1 MRFQSNTHILP
12 LLTIESPVAQ
22 WLEHP
27 RLDHRGLW
35 VQIPSGTQI
44 FFRVKNIPTLKIP
57 DNTQYLLNRINYL
70 ASHLQTPPFVLSSM
84 TKQIAQSQ
92 SADADYKSV

>member
-1 MRFQSNTHILP
+1 MQFQSNTHILP

-27 RLDHRGLW
+27 PRSQRVVGSN
-35 VQIPSGTQI
+35 PSGI
-44 FFRVKNIPTLKIP
+44 FFQVDNIPTLKIRY
-57 DNTQYLLNRINYL
+57 NAQYLLNRINYL
-70 ASHLQTPPFVLSSM
+70 TSHLQTPPFVRSST